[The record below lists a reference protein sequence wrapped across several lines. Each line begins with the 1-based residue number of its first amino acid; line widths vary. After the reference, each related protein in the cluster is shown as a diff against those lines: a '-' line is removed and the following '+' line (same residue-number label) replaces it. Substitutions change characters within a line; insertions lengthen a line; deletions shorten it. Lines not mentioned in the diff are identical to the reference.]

1 MLASGAYRL
10 LGEAATHPP
19 RKAASHEERRQDVM
33 GWRVHHTAGRWRFF
47 AASLTAS
54 MISG

>member
-1 MLASGAYRL
+1 MLSGAYRL

-33 GWRVHHTAGRWRFF
+33 GWPVHDTAGRWRFF

>member
-33 GWRVHHTAGRWRFF
+33 GWPVHDTTG
-47 AASLTAS
+47 
-54 MISG
+54 